1 MPVLPTSSK
10 STGTRVAIAACILLM
25 SLAIVFGQNQILS
38 VSETKVFDKKYIHA
52 LEAIGLA
59 VPSDESIGAAR
70 TIPQLEYFSNH
81 DVVWIRSGFSSPTD
95 NFAQELVEYMWN
107 RNCSYL
113 ILTEDRISEP
123 QSSDVSEDGPLPF
136 EIQNPYP
143 KTKIEIL
150 DRVLTKVGKYETE
163 SSLIHL
169 YFLDSSVT
177 SDNLRSISDFG
188 WPKLSVDTPVNGT
201 TIITKGYPVFVN
213 VTGTANDP
221 GSGIKTVEVSAES
234 PFNMAQPK
242 SSEDWSEWS
251 YSYPVNME
259 GTTKIVVRTSDNAN
273 HTTYQV
279 ILVTVRYSE

>member
-1 MPVLPTSSK
+1 
-10 STGTRVAIAACILLM
+10 
-25 SLAIVFGQNQILS
+25 
-38 VSETKVFDKKYIHA
+38 
-52 LEAIGLA
+52 
-59 VPSDESIGAAR
+59 
-70 TIPQLEYFSNH
+70 
-81 DVVWIRSGFSSPTD
+81 
-95 NFAQELVEYMWN
+95 MWN

-259 GTTKIVVRTSDNAN
+259 GTTKIVVWTSDNAN